1 MRKATGDS
9 SRARDYFSRYQRLAG
24 GVRLGYRI
32 IPRLVCFCATTGLDV
47 DEQSLCA
54 NEVVKNLHVFSA
66 SGTSEWLRL
75 KRLLVLSDD
84 VVSLDRPAIFTA
96 GKDRPI
102 LFTAL
107 AHAQV
112 LLTLD
117 RGDFRDLL
125 GGSFYGLTVL
135 LPSDFL
141 ERERSAGRLR

>member
-1 MRKATGDS
+1 MS
-9 SRARDYFSRYQRLAG
+9 SLYA
-24 GVRLGYRI
+24 
-32 IPRLVCFCATTGLDV
+32 
-47 DEQSLCA
+47 A
-54 NEVVKNLHVFSA
+54 NEALSNLHAFPA
-66 SGTSEWLRL
+66 SGTVEWLRL
-75 KRLLVLSDD
+75 KRLLFFADD
-84 VVSLDRPAIFTA
+84 VVTIDRPTIFTA

-117 RGDFRDLL
+117 RADFCELL

-141 ERERSAGRLR
+141 ERERSAGRL

>member
-1 MRKATGDS
+1 VTIFLDASVLLAACGSATGS
-9 SRARDYFSRYQRLAG
+9 SRALFTLA
-24 GVRLGYRI
+24 
-32 IPRLVCFCATTGLDV
+32 PRQGWTLMSSFYA
-47 DEQSLCA
+47 A
-54 NEVVKNLHVFSA
+54 NEVVKNLHVFPA
-66 SGTSEWLRL
+66 SGTAEWLRL
-75 KRLLVLSDD
+75 KRLLLLADD
-84 VVSLDRPAIFTA
+84 MVTIDRPAIFMA

-125 GGSFYGLTVL
+125 GGSFYELTIL

-141 ERERSAGRLR
+141 ERERSSGRLK

>member
-1 MRKATGDS
+1 MKP
-9 SRARDYFSRYQRLAG
+9 Q
-24 GVRLGYRI
+24 
-32 IPRLVCFCATTGLDV
+32 
-47 DEQSLCA
+47 
-54 NEVVKNLHVFSA
+54 KNLRVFPA
-66 SGTSEWLRL
+66 SGTVEWLRL
-75 KRLLVLSDD
+75 KRLLVVADD
-84 VVSLDRPAIFTA
+84 VVTIDRPAIFTA

-107 AHAQV
+107 AHAQI

-141 ERERSAGRLR
+141 ERERAAGRLR

>member
-1 MRKATGDS
+1 MS
-9 SRARDYFSRYQRLAG
+9 SPYAAH
-24 GVRLGYRI
+24 
-32 IPRLVCFCATTGLDV
+32 
-47 DEQSLCA
+47 
-54 NEVVKNLHVFSA
+54 EVVKNLRVFPASA
-66 SGTSEWLRL
+66 TAEWLRL
-75 KRLLVLSDD
+75 KSLLATVDD

-117 RGDFRDLL
+117 RADFRDLL
-125 GGSFYGLTVL
+125 NGSFYGLTVL

-141 ERERSAGRLR
+141 ERERAAKRLK